1 MSFYLLRMWTLY
13 EISKIQEMYAN
24 LQTESVEDYLSTEL
38 IEVIKNT
45 SEMAFENIR
54 YALYSML
61 VISCI
66 QYTVYRMTH
75 CL

>member
-1 MSFYLLRMWTLY
+1 MWTLY

-54 YALYSML
+54 YAIYG
-61 VISCI
+61 IP
-66 QYTVYRMTH
+66 
-75 CL
+75 